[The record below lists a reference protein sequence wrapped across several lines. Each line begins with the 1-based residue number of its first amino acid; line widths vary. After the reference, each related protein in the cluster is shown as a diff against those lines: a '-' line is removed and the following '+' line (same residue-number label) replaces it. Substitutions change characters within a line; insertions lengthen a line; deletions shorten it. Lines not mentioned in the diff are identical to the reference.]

1 MTPPDE
7 TTGACDL
14 RRLYTTEEVAEVLH
28 LSVTGIRKLARQ
40 KKIPAYRVGHFWRFD
55 LEEVKAALRRAA

>member
-1 MTPPDE
+1 M
-7 TTGACDL
+7 